1 MSRDQNQRLGSG
13 REVTYNR
20 PDPQRPAGG
29 VTGAMRGLPQ
39 PAMDSRGPK
48 GPVLAHGWGKV
59 MRPGSPV
66 LLDPARDSPGRPLGS
81 PALSILAQGRRLA
94 PEAAGPHW
102 QVAQNGQ
109 HESAKNA
116 PQQSISADPLASRSA
131 SPANMNSALQDR
143 PVHVPVMSRLGKQR
157 PLRQSLVPV
166 ELPPVLPARAT
177 RMHQVQPC
185 PSRVLASCGILWC
198 CRFRM
203 LLAQLHAH
211 HNSF

>member
-1 MSRDQNQRLGSG
+1 M
-13 REVTYNR
+13 T
-20 PDPQRPAGG
+20 GG
-29 VTGAMRGLPQ
+29 MRGLPQ
-39 PAMDSRGPK
+39 PAMDSRGSK
-48 GPVLAHGWGKV
+48 GPVLAQGWGKV
-59 MRPGSPV
+59 MRPGSPG

-102 QVAQNGQ
+102 QGAQNGQ
-109 HESAKNA
+109 HESARNA
-116 PQQSISADPLASRSA
+116 PQQSISADPAASRSA
-131 SPANMNSALQDR
+131 SPADRNSALQDR
-143 PVHVPVMSRLGKQR
+143 PVQVPVMSRLGKQK

-211 HNSF
+211 HDSF